1 MGSALDG
8 GPATASVSGPPAQRG
23 MVRDSEIETE
33 QADDGA
39 DQPFGLPVR

>member
-1 MGSALDG
+1 
-8 GPATASVSGPPAQRG
+8 

-39 DQPFGLPVR
+39 DRLMHLLPALADKRH